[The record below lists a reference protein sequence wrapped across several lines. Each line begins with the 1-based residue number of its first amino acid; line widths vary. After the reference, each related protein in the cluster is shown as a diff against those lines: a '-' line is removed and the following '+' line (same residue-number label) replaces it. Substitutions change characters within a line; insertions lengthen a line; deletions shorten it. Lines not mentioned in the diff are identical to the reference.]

1 MSRTHHP
8 MNAPASQRGF
18 TLVELMISLLLGL
31 LVISAAGSIFFS
43 SRNVYGNTEALN
55 RIQENQRSAYE
66 MMARDIREAGGN
78 PCTKNIVNMLDPS
91 KSGGD
96 FSGWLN
102 GVSGAN
108 NTGPN
113 GSDEITLS
121 SAFGSSIVVTGNAE
135 PSANIDVNSTAGLN
149 DGDILMVCNGEVA
162 SIFQATALPSGISIQ
177 HNSGTGTP
185 GNLAKPFQIDQEAFD
200 NAVGGTNA
208 PGYCFMPDPVNPNP
222 NCLNKPSNS
231 PAQVVKPISIRWRL
245 KDNTRGGTS
254 LYRQELSNGGTTLG
268 PEEEIAEGVTDLQL
282 TYKLNGVSSYV
293 DASSALAWGNVT
305 AVRMQMTFVAA
316 QGAMAKGDV
325 KGTTGA
331 ALTRTLDDY
340 ILIRNHQALQ

>member
-102 GVSGAN
+102 GVSGEN

-113 GSDEITLS
+113 GSDSITLS
-121 SAFGSSIVVTGNAE
+121 SALEGSIKVVSNDN
-135 PSANIDVNSTAGLN
+135 PSAEIGVSTNAGINS
-149 DGDILMVCNGEVA
+149 GDILMVCNAEVA
-162 SIFQATALPSGISIQ
+162 AIFQVTNTANNKLG
-177 HNSGTGTP
+177 HNSGEGTP

-200 NAVGGTNA
+200 NSVGGSNA
-208 PGYCFMPDPVNPNP
+208 PGYCFLPDPVNPNS

-231 PAQVVKPISIRWRL
+231 PAQVVKPMSIRWFL
-245 KDNTRGGTS
+245 KANSRGTS
-254 LYRQELSNGGTTLG
+254 LYRQQVTNDGGAAVG